1 MAKKVTVVEELL
13 DDVDGGSAD
22 ETVSFALDGQA
33 YEIDLTRAN
42 AAKLRDALALW
53 VGHARKAT
61 KGSQSSNPRRRVSVG
76 PDPAAVRAW
85 AKSNGIKVSER
96 GRIPADVVEKFAA
109 AGN

>member
-1 MAKKVTVVEELL
+1 MAKKVTVVEELV

-33 YEIDLTRAN
+33 YEIDLTGAN
-42 AAKLRDALALW
+42 AAKLRDALAVW

-61 KGSQSSNPRRRVSVG
+61 KGSRSSSPKRRVAVG
-76 PDPAAVRAW
+76 ADPAAVRAW

-96 GRIPADVVEKFAA
+96 GRIPADVVEKFTA